1 MRGMAAE
8 EGREGVSLGLRC
20 QLDQCNVLKPILHRM
35 KTYDLNLLRTL
46 DALLSAGSVTGA
58 AERLHLSVPATSH
71 ALARLRELTGDPLLV
86 RAGRRLVPTPRA
98 VGLREPVAQWIAQA
112 AVLVQAPRGDDL
124 ASSERS
130 FVVRAPDGFAIA
142 YGAALGAALAADMP
156 RAQLRFV
163 TEAQDDAGALR
174 DGRVDLDIG
183 TFRPRDPEIEVV
195 DLFPQSLIAVVRAGH
210 PFAARPATARR
221 YAAQAH
227 IDVQRRPAAP
237 SVVDDALAELG
248 LARRIVL
255 SVAHASAAPVVA
267 ARGDFVAT
275 LSERLA
281 RAMAPGLGLVVVPLP
296 FLPRGETV
304 VMAWHPRHAADP
316 AHAWLRR
323 QVSAAIAAAGA
334 ARGHRFSKAHPSRDR
349 SGAGFT

>member
-1 MRGMAAE
+1 
-8 EGREGVSLGLRC
+8 
-20 QLDQCNVLKPILHRM
+20 M

-46 DALLSAGSVTGA
+46 EALLAAGSVTSA

-98 VGLREPVAQWIAQA
+98 MALRQPVAQWMAQA
-112 AVLVQAPRGDDL
+112 AALVQAPRGDDL
-124 ASSERS
+124 AATERS

-142 YGAALGAALAADMP
+142 FGGALGAALMADMP
-156 RAQLRFV
+156 RAHLRFV
-163 TEAQDDAGALR
+163 TETQDDAGALR

-195 DLFPQSLIAVVRAGH
+195 DLFPQALVAVARAGH

-227 IDVQRRPAAP
+227 VDVQRRPGAP
-237 SVVDDALAELG
+237 SAVDDALAALG
-248 LARRIVL
+248 LARRVVL
-255 SVAHASAAPVVA
+255 TVAHASAAAVVA

-296 FLPRGETV
+296 FLPRGEMV

-323 QVSAAIAAAGA
+323 QVPAAIVAAGA
-334 ARGHRFSKAHPSRDR
+334 AKGYRAGAR
-349 SGAGFT
+349 ST

>member
-1 MRGMAAE
+1 
-8 EGREGVSLGLRC
+8 
-20 QLDQCNVLKPILHRM
+20 M

-46 DALLSAGSVTGA
+46 DALLAAGSVTGA

-71 ALARLRELTGDPLLV
+71 ALARLRELTGDALLV

-98 VGLREPVAQWIAQA
+98 LALREPVAQWIAQA
-112 AVLVQAPRGDDL
+112 ASLIHTPPGDDL
-124 ASSERS
+124 AATERT

-142 YGAALGAALAADMP
+142 FGAALGTALAADMP

-163 TEAQDDAGALR
+163 TETHDDPGALR
-174 DGRVDLDIG
+174 EGRVDLDIG

-195 DLFPQSLIAVVRAGH
+195 ELFPQSMIAVVRAGH
-210 PFAARPATARR
+210 PFADRPATARR
-221 YAAQAH
+221 YVTQAH
-227 IDVQRRPAAP
+227 VDVQRRPGAP
-237 SVVDDALAELG
+237 SLVDDALAALG
-248 LARRIVL
+248 LSRRVVVT
-255 SVAHASAAPVVA
+255 VANASAAPVIA
-267 ARGDFVAT
+267 SRSDFVAT

-323 QVSAAIAAAGA
+323 QVPAAIAGTRAG
-334 ARGHRFSKAHPSRDR
+334 RGHRKSSPAS
-349 SGAGFT
+349 T

>member
-1 MRGMAAE
+1 
-8 EGREGVSLGLRC
+8 
-20 QLDQCNVLKPILHRM
+20 M

-46 DALLSAGSVTGA
+46 DALLAAGSVTGA

-98 VGLREPVAQWIAQA
+98 VALREPVAQWIAQA
-112 AVLVQAPRGDDL
+112 AALVQAPRGDDL
-124 ASSERS
+124 ADTERS

-142 YGAALGAALAADMP
+142 FGGALGAALAAEMP

-163 TEAQDDAGALR
+163 TETQDDDGALR

-183 TFRPRDPEIEVV
+183 TFRPREPEIEAV
-195 DLFPQSLIAVVRAGH
+195 DLFPQALIAVVRAGH

-221 YAAQAH
+221 YAAQSH
-227 IDVQRRPAAP
+227 IDVQRRAGAP
-237 SVVDDALAELG
+237 SAVDDALAALG
-248 LARRIVL
+248 LARRVVL
-255 SVAHASAAPVVA
+255 TVAHASAAPVIA

-323 QVSAAIAAAGA
+323 QVPAAIAAASAPLSYGMDSA
-334 ARGHRFSKAHPSRDR
+334 PS
-349 SGAGFT
+349 T

>member
-1 MRGMAAE
+1 
-8 EGREGVSLGLRC
+8 
-20 QLDQCNVLKPILHRM
+20 M

-46 DALLSAGSVTGA
+46 DALLAAGSVTGA

-98 VGLREPVAQWIAQA
+98 VALREPVAQWIAQA
-112 AVLVQAPRGDDL
+112 AALVQPPRRDDL
-124 ASSERS
+124 AATERS

-142 YGAALGAALAADMP
+142 FGGALGAALAADMP

-163 TEAQDDAGALR
+163 TETQDDDGALR

-183 TFRPRDPEIEVV
+183 TFRPREPEIEVV
-195 DLFPQSLIAVVRAGH
+195 ELFPQALIAVVRAGH

-221 YAAQAH
+221 YAAQSH
-227 IDVQRRPAAP
+227 IDVQRRAGTP
-237 SVVDDALAELG
+237 SAVDDALAALG
-248 LARRIVL
+248 LARRVVL
-255 SVAHASAAPVVA
+255 TVAHASAAPVIA

-316 AHAWLRR
+316 AHAWLRG
-323 QVSAAIAAAGA
+323 QVPAAIAAASAPLGYRMVSA
-334 ARGHRFSKAHPSRDR
+334 PS
-349 SGAGFT
+349 T

>member
-1 MRGMAAE
+1 
-8 EGREGVSLGLRC
+8 
-20 QLDQCNVLKPILHRM
+20 M

-46 DALLSAGSVTGA
+46 DALLTAGSVTGA

-98 VGLREPVAQWIAQA
+98 LALREPVAQWIAQA
-112 AVLVQAPRGDDL
+112 AALVQTPRGEDL
-124 ASSERS
+124 AATERS

-142 YGAALGAALAADMP
+142 FGAALGAALATGMP

-163 TEAQDDAGALR
+163 TEAHDDAGALR
-174 DGRVDLDIG
+174 DGRIDLDIG

-195 DLFPQSLIAVVRAGH
+195 DLFRQALVAVVRAGH
-210 PFAARPATARR
+210 PFAARAATARR

-227 IDVQRRPAAP
+227 VDVQRRPGAP
-237 SVVDDALAELG
+237 SAVDDALAALG

-255 SVAHASAAPVVA
+255 TVAHASAAPVIA
-267 ARGDFVAT
+267 ARGDFVAM

-316 AHAWLRR
+316 AHAWLRQ
-323 QVSAAIAAAGA
+323 QVPAAIAAASA
-334 ARGHRFSKAHPSRDR
+334 PISYRKVPRPS
-349 SGAGFT
+349 T

>member
-1 MRGMAAE
+1 
-8 EGREGVSLGLRC
+8 
-20 QLDQCNVLKPILHRM
+20 M

-46 DALLSAGSVTGA
+46 DALLAAGSVTGA

-98 VGLREPVAQWIAQA
+98 VALREPVAQWIAQA
-112 AVLVQAPRGDDL
+112 AALAQPPRRDDL
-124 ASSERS
+124 AATERS

-142 YGAALGAALAADMP
+142 FGGALGAALAADMP

-163 TEAQDDAGALR
+163 TEAQDDDCALR

-183 TFRPRDPEIEVV
+183 TFRPREPEIEVV
-195 DLFPQSLIAVVRAGH
+195 ELFPQALIAVVRAGH

-221 YAAQAH
+221 YAAQSH
-227 IDVQRRPAAP
+227 IDVQRRAGTP
-237 SVVDDALAELG
+237 SAVDDALAALG
-248 LARRIVL
+248 LARRVVL
-255 SVAHASAAPVVA
+255 TVAHASAAPVIA
-267 ARGDFVAT
+267 ARSDFVAT

-323 QVSAAIAAAGA
+323 QVPAAIAAASAPLGY
-334 ARGHRFSKAHPSRDR
+334 RMFSAPS
-349 SGAGFT
+349 T